1 MLRVQL
7 SGLKWGCGP
16 RKDVEVETVPGGL
29 ILPEEGKIEEIR
41 VELSLGPTCFSKIR
55 PCRPLDIPGPNIDNY
70 QTPEVENPYSRY
82 DILES
87 LVANSLWVVVWLS
100 DPKVPSA

>member
-1 MLRVQL
+1 MGATVGREMGAWAQE
-7 SGLKWGCGP
+7 GCGSGDSA
-16 RKDVEVETVPGGL
+16 RGLDLARRAGNRGNPGRAIPWTHL
-29 ILPEEGKIEEIR
+29 IFQKSGRDRSPDIG
-41 VELSLGPTCFSKIR
+41 GPH
-55 PCRPLDIPGPNIDNY
+55 IDNY

>member
-1 MLRVQL
+1 M
-7 SGLKWGCGP
+7 
-16 RKDVEVETVPGGL
+16 TVNQGL
-29 ILPEEGKIEEIR
+29 IMLGEGKIEEIR
-41 VELSLGPTCFSKIR
+41 VELSLGPICFSKIR
-55 PCRPLDIPGPNIDNY
+55 RCKSLDIEGPHIAGNY